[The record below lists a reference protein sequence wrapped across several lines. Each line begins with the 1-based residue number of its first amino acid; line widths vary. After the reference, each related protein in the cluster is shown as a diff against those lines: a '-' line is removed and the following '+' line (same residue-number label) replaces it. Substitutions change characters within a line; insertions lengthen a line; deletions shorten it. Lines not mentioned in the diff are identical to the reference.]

1 MVRQAHLRVVV
12 VAFLI
17 GCAVLLV
24 VGCAGTRSEA
34 PKEQG
39 PTEATEEQAHSERCE
54 GERTIDISIVR
65 SQSASASAQSASASA
80 QSASASAQSAS
91 AAALLFTTNDLP
103 GCPECGLL
111 SGTDKPDKLAGGEG
125 DDEVRGL
132 GGRDRLDGG
141 NGNDV
146 MYGGPGRDDLYDG
159 FETATASPAKASR
172 DTRETSVSPSGELP
186 VLPPMT

>member
-54 GERTIDISIVR
+54 GTRTIDMSIVR
-65 SQSASASAQSASASA
+65 S

-103 GCPECGLL
+103 GCPEGGLL

-141 NGNDV
+141 NG
-146 MYGGPGRDDLYDG
+146 G
-159 FETATASPAKASR
+159 A
-172 DTRETSVSPSGELP
+172 
-186 VLPPMT
+186 

>member
-54 GERTIDISIVR
+54 GTRTIDMSIVR
-65 SQSASASAQSASASA
+65 S

-103 GCPECGLL
+103 GCPEGGLL